1 MSSRNPPEVR
11 PVISPVDIRQPDIA
25 HQIHTLQRAS
35 YTIESQRIGYPD
47 LPPLRETIENLQQLG
62 QQFLVFR
69 EAEQFVGTVS
79 YVRAGE
85 TLEICRLVVSPS
97 HFRQGIARKL
107 LEAVETIQPG
117 IRQITVSTAEKNLPA
132 VTLYEKHGYQVAQ
145 RTVLNDGLV
154 LVELH
159 KQVAS

>member
-1 MSSRNPPEVR
+1 MLFRNPSEVT

-47 LPPLRETIENLQQLG
+47 LPPLRETVADLQRSEE
-62 QQFLVFR
+62 QFLTFQ
-69 EAEQFVGTVS
+69 ETGQIVGAVS
-79 YVRAGE
+79 YLQVDN
-85 TLEICRLVVSPS
+85 TLEICRMVVSPT
-97 HFRQGIARKL
+97 HFRRGIAGKL
-107 LEAVETIQPG
+107 LEAVETIAPD

-132 VTLYEKHGYQVAQ
+132 VTLYEKHGYHVAQ
-145 RTVLNDGLV
+145 RTTLNDGLV